1 MKSRIRGYK
10 GFIYVL
16 LFGFFAMTAIQA
28 QIPQG
33 LKIEF
38 VSGDAGPGQ
47 DLMYVTIAA
56 DGSGKFERS
65 VDFTIAEHTPFTL
78 SSQQMEGIWQ
88 SIQNNGFFQLDELY
102 NDDSVPDR
110 NYAALYVATSDDA
123 HSVRVRNQQ
132 VPAFD
137 AITGVINGHLPE
149 EARVHY
155 DMSPPSEIIQ
165 RDVCDIGFPGKINF
179 PSHIKRGAEQRLNSF
194 SFSSQTD
201 VTPHSGS
208 VVGYKYTLQEAVA
221 AGLVSISGK
230 GDYFG
235 DGARITVDNTD
246 PSKVTKNVVSVQLHL
261 EFYGEHATPAN
272 VNRIKNAIEQRW
284 KGTTSDGKQVVTEV
298 ISRANAAT
306 NSPPGT
312 TGYHQIKLV
321 GDGRSY
327 VNKVIE
333 VNKETGGGE
342 WRTEGS
348 QLDEMYAHEA
358 GHLLGFDDVYNDYV
372 KQPDGTWKSGDQS
385 LTSEQW
391 AQLYKDRN
399 ETDLTIE
406 QLKEWADNMPVNSS
420 TSIPMEGH
428 KGDLMADKSGGLS
441 TSHFD
446 ELAAKA
452 GLIVEVRPGDIL
464 VNKDG
469 DNQNL
474 INTRSQNI
482 FTENGD
488 SKTLEGLWVACIDAH
503 LGIPSADDVFDVAP
517 HLSQWRGIE
526 AATHLLKLVD
536 YINANDL
543 YCGLDFITQFAIWR
557 ITDNQYDEFTSEY
570 IDSLLASAGIVVGDR
585 MLDFPRLI
593 SPANENPSTGT
604 VTPYQLFILNS
615 EGVLTTPGTGVTL
628 TGTLMVPELD
638 GFSTE
643 FSWALISKPPAS
655 EATLSVI
662 GMNTGILDDFPSSSI
677 SFTPDVRGIYGF
689 ELTVDISTEGLP
701 NIVVPPKKVSVTAAD
716 NFTETFESGALAG
729 GMFYWNTGG
738 TVPWEISGENSHTG
752 QYTARSG
759 KIGDEEHSTMEVSVI
774 VPGNS
779 SVSFALRVSSER
791 DFDYLRFFIDD
802 QLQDEWSG
810 DVDWTAVSYPL
821 PAGERRLKWEYE
833 KDWAF
838 AEGYDHAWIDDI
850 FFPVSITGLPNESA
864 LPTEYRLENNFPNP
878 FNPVTV
884 IRFAIPVSGS
894 VNLKVY
900 DILGREVAVLI
911 DNDFYSAGW
920 YEIPFD
926 ASNLPSGGYFYRIE
940 SGKFHQT
947 RAMMLVR

>member
-1 MKSRIRGYK
+1 MKSRVRGYI
-10 GFIYVL
+10 GFLYAL
-16 LFGFFAMTAIQA
+16 LLGFCVFTTIHA
-28 QIPQG
+28 QVPQD

-65 VDFTIAEHTPFTL
+65 VDFTIVEHTPFTL

-102 NDDSVPDR
+102 NDASVPDR
-110 NYAALYVATSDDA
+110 NYAALYVATSNDA

-149 EARVHY
+149 GARVHY
-155 DMSPPSEIIQ
+155 DMTPPPEIIE
-165 RDVCDIGFPGKINF
+165 RDVCDIGFPGKVHF
-179 PSHIKRGAEQRLNSF
+179 PSHLKRGAEQRLNSL
-194 SFSSQTD
+194 SVSSQAG

-208 VVGYKYTLQEAVA
+208 VVGYKYSLQEAVA
-221 AGLVSISGK
+221 AGLVSVTGK
-230 GDYFG
+230 GDFFG
-235 DGARITVDNTD
+235 DGARISVNNTD
-246 PSKVTKNVVSVQLHL
+246 PSKITKNVVTVQLHL

-272 VNRIKNAIEQRW
+272 VNRIKNAIEERW
-284 KGTTSDGKQVVTEV
+284 KGSTSDGKQVVTEV
-298 ISRANAAT
+298 IVRSNSAA

-312 TGYHQIKLV
+312 TGYHQIKLI

-327 VNKVIE
+327 VNKVID
-333 VNKETGGGE
+333 VNNETGGGQ
-342 WRTEGS
+342 WRTQGS
-348 QLDEMYAHEA
+348 QLNEMYAHEA

-372 KQPDGTWKSGDQS
+372 KQADGTWKSGDQS

-391 AQLYKDRN
+391 AQLYKERN
-399 ETDLTIE
+399 ETDLTVD

-428 KGDLMADKSGGLS
+428 KGDLMADKSGSLS

-446 ELAAKA
+446 ALAAKA

-474 INTRSQNI
+474 INTRAQNI
-482 FTENGD
+482 FTENGGT
-488 SKTLEGLWVACIDAH
+488 KTLDGLWVACIDAH
-503 LGIPSADDVFDVAP
+503 LGIPSAENMFDVAP

-526 AATHLLKLVD
+526 AATHLLKLVE
-536 YINANDL
+536 YIHANDL
-543 YCGLDFITQFAIWR
+543 YCGLDFTTQFAIWR
-557 ITDNQYDEFTSEY
+557 ITDNQYDEFISEY
-570 IDSLLASAGIVVGDR
+570 VDSLLAKAGIVVGDR

-593 SPANENPSTGT
+593 SPANDDPNTGV

-615 EGVLTTPGTGVTL
+615 AGVLTTPGTSVTL
-628 TGTLMVPELD
+628 TGDLMTPEID
-638 GFSTE
+638 GLSAE
-643 FSWALISKPPAS
+643 FSWTLISKPPDS
-655 EATLSVI
+655 EASLSVI
-662 GMNTGILDDFPSSSI
+662 GKNTGLLDDLPSSSI
-677 SFTPDVRGIYGF
+677 VFTSDVRGIYGF
-689 ELTVDISTEGLP
+689 ELSAEVNTEGLS
-701 NIVVPPKKVSVTAAD
+701 NVVIPPKRVSVTAAD
-716 NFTETFESGALAG
+716 NFTETFESGALEG

-738 TVPWEISGENSHTG
+738 AVPWEISSENSHTG

-759 KIGDEEHSTMEVSVI
+759 KISDEEQSTMEVSVI
-774 VPGNS
+774 LPGNS
-779 SVSFALRVSSER
+779 SILFALRVSSEK
-791 DFDYLRFFIDD
+791 DYDYLRFFIDD

-810 DVDWTAVSYPL
+810 EVDWTTVSYPL
-821 PAGERRLKWEYE
+821 SAGERQLKWVYE
-833 KDWAF
+833 KDWALS
-838 AEGYDHAWIDDI
+838 EGFDRAWIDDV
-850 FFPVSITGLPNESA
+850 FFPLSITGVPNDSVI
-864 LPTEYRLENNFPNP
+864 PTEYKLENNFPNP
-878 FNPVTV
+878 FNPVTI
-884 IRFAIPVSGS
+884 IRFALPVSGS

-900 DILGREVAVLI
+900 DVLGREVAVLI

-940 SGKFHQT
+940 SGIFQQT